1 MKTIKQWLNTM
12 PQPFRGQAKKN
23 AYSFLLHLHVDSLEK
38 ALSSFIWDL
47 SIEGHDYWEAV
58 SIMLSSEKVVND
70 LLTEK
75 NITVDEN

>member
-12 PQPFRGQAKKN
+12 PQPFKKQAKKN

-38 ALSSFIWDL
+38 AISSFIWDL
-47 SIEGHDYWEAV
+47 SPEGHDYWEGV
-58 SIMLSSEKVVND
+58 VVMLNANKLVDD
-70 LLTEK
+70 LLTEQ